1 MNVVLDRRCRIEYPV
16 KTKDPVHGSVV
27 TSWALKSVVWCSI
40 QDVLPSRSEAVK
52 NGVAIGAK
60 QSRLRVRYRTD
71 LDSSMRV
78 ILDGN
83 IYQIISD
90 FSEFGKKQYSEAM
103 IERYTS

>member
-16 KTKDPVHGSVV
+16 KGKDPVHGSAI
-27 TSWALKSVVWCSI
+27 TTWTLKAVVWCSI
-40 QDVLPSRSEAVK
+40 QDVLPSRSEEVK

-83 IYQIISD
+83 TYQIISD
-90 FSEFGKKQYSEAM
+90 FAEFGRKEYSEAM